1 MRFLNLLWQ
10 FTWQQM
16 LCCIFPAVIFL
27 SLAFS
32 KYLPIPFLPRYDLL
46 LIICII
52 AQLLL
57 IKFGLETWD
66 ELKVIML
73 FHIIGLVLEIY
84 KIHMGSWAYPEAGYA
99 KILGVPLYSGFMYS
113 SVASYICQAWKRF
126 DLTVTN
132 WPKSGLV
139 ITLCTAIYLNFFTHH
154 YIWDLRYILIIAVLL
169 LFLHTTVFF
178 TVGDKRLHMP
188 LSLSFLLI
196 AFFIWVA
203 ENIASFFGAWYYP
216 NQEVTWHLVGFGKI
230 TSWYLLI
237 IISIMIIAELKFL
250 KKDLQEDEKKPL
262 IRD

>member
-84 KIHMGSWAYPEAGYA
+84 KIHMGSWSYPEAGYA

-126 DLTVTN
+126 NLTVTN

-139 ITLCTAIYLNFFTHH
+139 ITLCIAIYLNFFTHH

-169 LFLHTTVFF
+169 LFLRTTVFF

>member
-16 LCCIFPAVIFL
+16 LCCIFPAIIFL

-84 KIHMGSWAYPEAGYA
+84 KTHMARGP
-99 KILGVPLYSGFMYS
+99 
-113 SVASYICQAWKRF
+113 
-126 DLTVTN
+126 T
-132 WPKSGLV
+132 PKPA
-139 ITLCTAIYLNFFTHH
+139 T
-154 YIWDLRYILIIAVLL
+154 
-169 LFLHTTVFF
+169 
-178 TVGDKRLHMP
+178 
-188 LSLSFLLI
+188 
-196 AFFIWVA
+196 
-203 ENIASFFGAWYYP
+203 
-216 NQEVTWHLVGFGKI
+216 Q
-230 TSWYLLI
+230 
-237 IISIMIIAELKFL
+237 KFL
-250 KKDLQEDEKKPL
+250 ASHCTVVSCTQASPATFAKPGNDS
-262 IRD
+262 I

>member
-84 KIHMGSWAYPEAGYA
+84 KIHMGSWAYPEAGY
-99 KILGVPLYSGFMYS
+99 
-113 SVASYICQAWKRF
+113 ICQAWKRF

-154 YIWDLRYILIIAVLL
+154 YIWDLRYILIIAVLR
-169 LFLHTTVFF
+169 LFLRTTVFF

-216 NQEVTWHLVGFGKI
+216 NQEATWHLVGFGKI